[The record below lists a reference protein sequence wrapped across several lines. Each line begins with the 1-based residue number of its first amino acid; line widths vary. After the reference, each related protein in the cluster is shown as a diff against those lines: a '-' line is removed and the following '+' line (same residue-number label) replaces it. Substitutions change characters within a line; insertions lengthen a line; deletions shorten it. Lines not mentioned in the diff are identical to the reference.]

1 MHTATEGRKEKMGSE
16 KYNFKIDNIDPNTT
30 HGMILSNIKSCSKV
44 LECGCASGYMTQFMK
59 EKLKCTVHVVEID
72 NNCFISAMEYAERGY
87 CGDLDEDGWYNH
99 FKAEQYDYILFAD
112 VLEHLKH
119 PEDVLAMSSY
129 LLKPGGKIIFSVPN
143 ICHND
148 IIIKLFYDHFNYTS
162 LGLLDNTH
170 IHFFGGRDLARFV
183 DQAGLK
189 IAKFNGIII
198 PTLMTEQA
206 YPLPIDQGLLDLLKK
221 RELGEFYQYVITC
234 ERK

>member
-1 MHTATEGRKEKMGSE
+1 MGSE

-59 EKLKCTVHVVEID
+59 EKLKCTVHIVEID
-72 NNCFISAMEYAERGY
+72 VNGFLSAMRYAENGY

-112 VLEHLKH
+112 VLEHLRL
-119 PEDVLAMSSY
+119 PNDVLYIASK
-129 LLKPGGKIIFSVPN
+129 LLKPEGKIIFSVPN

-148 IIIKLFYDHFNYTS
+148 IIIRMFYDHFNYTS

-183 DQAGLK
+183 DQAELK
-189 IAKFNGIII
+189 ITKFNGIAI
-198 PTLMTEQA
+198 PTQMTEQA
-206 YPLPIDQGLLDLLKK
+206 YPLPIDQRLLDLLKE